1 MPEKSLL
8 VRSESA
14 RRDDQQKKTN
24 DAGCSEQTF
33 PKTCLK
39 KFPRLQVKAAVQ
51 KPIDEALSA
60 LEGYREGSR
69 AQYSKRLRT
78 LSRDSPDQI
87 NEGLHRRSGGA
98 IPLTRPTATASEP
111 RHARRLVA
119 ATHRHVDVIGLLL
132 REHGELRAERW
143 EVEAG
148 DLLVE
153 ILREEVDLV
162 SLVLPAVA
170 LLPELELREGLV
182 RERARHDEGRV
193 ASGAAQ

>member
-1 MPEKSLL
+1 MAPY
-8 VRSESA
+8 
-14 RRDDQQKKTN
+14 
-24 DAGCSEQTF
+24 C
-33 PKTCLK
+33 
-39 KFPRLQVKAAVQ
+39 
-51 KPIDEALSA
+51 
-60 LEGYREGSR
+60 
-69 AQYSKRLRT
+69 KRLRT

-87 NEGLHRRSGGA
+87 NQGSPSEKRGRRVESL
-98 IPLTRPTATASEP
+98 PLTGTTTTASEP

-119 ATHRHVDVIGLLL
+119 VRVRLVGATHRHVDVIGLLL

-182 RERARHDEGRV
+182 RERARPRRV
-193 ASGAAQ
+193 QFTDAICSFQLHTFKSSSNQTRLFL

>member
-1 MPEKSLL
+1 MAPY
-8 VRSESA
+8 
-14 RRDDQQKKTN
+14 
-24 DAGCSEQTF
+24 C
-33 PKTCLK
+33 
-39 KFPRLQVKAAVQ
+39 
-51 KPIDEALSA
+51 
-60 LEGYREGSR
+60 
-69 AQYSKRLRT
+69 KRLRT

-87 NEGLHRRSGGA
+87 NQGSPSEKRGRRVESL
-98 IPLTRPTATASEP
+98 PLTVPNAKRNEP
-111 RHARRLVA
+111 RQTRRLIAVGVRLVG

-182 RERARHDEGRV
+182 RERARPRLVEFI
-193 ASGAAQ
+193 AAVGSFHSHSFESSSILLL

>member
-1 MPEKSLL
+1 MAPY
-8 VRSESA
+8 
-14 RRDDQQKKTN
+14 
-24 DAGCSEQTF
+24 C
-33 PKTCLK
+33 
-39 KFPRLQVKAAVQ
+39 
-51 KPIDEALSA
+51 
-60 LEGYREGSR
+60 
-69 AQYSKRLRT
+69 KRLRM

-87 NEGLHRRSGGA
+87 NQGSPSEKRGRRVESL
-98 IPLTRPTATASEP
+98 PLTVPNAKRNEP
-111 RHARRLVA
+111 RQTRRLIAVGVRLVG

-182 RERARHDEGRV
+182 RERARPRLVQFTDAICSFQLHTFKSSSNQTRLFL
-193 ASGAAQ
+193 

>member
-1 MPEKSLL
+1 MAPY
-8 VRSESA
+8 
-14 RRDDQQKKTN
+14 
-24 DAGCSEQTF
+24 C
-33 PKTCLK
+33 
-39 KFPRLQVKAAVQ
+39 
-51 KPIDEALSA
+51 
-60 LEGYREGSR
+60 
-69 AQYSKRLRT
+69 KRLRT

-87 NEGLHRRSGGA
+87 NQGSPSEKRGRRVESL
-98 IPLTRPTATASEP
+98 PLTGTTATASEP

-119 ATHRHVDVIGLLL
+119 VRVRLVGATHRHVDVIGLLL

-170 LLPELELREGLV
+170 LLPELDLREGLV
-182 RERARHDEGRV
+182 RERARPRLVQFTEAICSFQFHSFKSNSNLTILVNCVKTQDADICRK
-193 ASGAAQ
+193 

>member
-1 MPEKSLL
+1 MTPY
-8 VRSESA
+8 
-14 RRDDQQKKTN
+14 
-24 DAGCSEQTF
+24 C
-33 PKTCLK
+33 
-39 KFPRLQVKAAVQ
+39 
-51 KPIDEALSA
+51 
-60 LEGYREGSR
+60 
-69 AQYSKRLRT
+69 KRLRT
-78 LSRDSPDQI
+78 LSQDPPDQI
-87 NEGLHRRSGGA
+87 NQGLHRGSGDA
-98 IPLTRPTATASEP
+98 ESRVKPLTGTTATASEP
-111 RHARRLVA
+111 RHARSLVAVRVRLVG

-182 RERARHDEGRV
+182 RERARPRLVQSTATVGSLQSHTFK
-193 ASGAAQ
+193 SSPTLLL